1 MLESCYHFM
10 PIFQIGSLRPS
21 SQFSKRSRERLWLM
35 FAKVIVVEV
44 QQGRRVGVAH
54 VPSQETSLDIP
65 GSGNMYC

>member
-1 MLESCYHFM
+1 
-10 PIFQIGSLRPS
+10 
-21 SQFSKRSRERLWLM
+21 M